1 MKTKFYLIYFII
13 VFVLSFLFNMAW
25 DYKHHQS
32 YEYAVNIIVAL
43 FGGVLV
49 TLHMHAFHKV
59 TEIKP

>member
-1 MKTKFYLIYFII
+1 
-13 VFVLSFLFNMAW
+13 MAW